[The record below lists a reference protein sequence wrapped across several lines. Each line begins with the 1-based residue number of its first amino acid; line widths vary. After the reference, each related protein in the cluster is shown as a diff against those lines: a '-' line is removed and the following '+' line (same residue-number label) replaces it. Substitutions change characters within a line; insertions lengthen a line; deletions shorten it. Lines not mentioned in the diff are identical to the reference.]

1 MVILFYYYYYLA
13 VPLAY
18 KILDP
23 WSGFKLKPWQWKCQV
38 LIIALPKNSPKMV
51 ILKTKEK

>member
-23 WSGFKLKPWQWKCQV
+23 YSGFKLKPWQWKCQV
-38 LIIALPKNSPKMV
+38 LTIALPKNSPKMV